1 MPTVSK
7 VVAII
12 VGDASQPINREII
25 LEKQSGRLQRINEL
39 HPSYL
44 GLQYPLMFPY
54 GEDEHSNDIK
64 HRDTGDSHQ
73 RKRNRLIIKEFLWE
87 VVGCCSCRMVAG
99 KAARSRP
106 VT

>member
-1 MPTVSK
+1 MEEPIICPQFSE
-7 VVAII
+7 VVVVI
-12 VGDASQPINREII
+12 VGDASQPINRDII
-25 LEKQSGRLQRINEL
+25 LKEQNGRLQRINEL

-73 RKRNRLIIKEFLWE
+73 RKRNRLIIKEFL
-87 VVGCCSCRMVAG
+87 CFRLQ
-99 KAARSRP
+99 SRKDEA
-106 VT
+106 